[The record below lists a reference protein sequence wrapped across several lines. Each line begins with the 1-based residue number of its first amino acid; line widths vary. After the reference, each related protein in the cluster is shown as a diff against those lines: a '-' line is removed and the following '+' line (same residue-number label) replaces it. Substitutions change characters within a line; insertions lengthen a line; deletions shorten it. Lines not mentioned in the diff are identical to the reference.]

1 MIIPVFSLPLQEVE
15 DHLNT
20 YLNKN
25 KIYSRF
31 EQTDFEEKVKTYFR
45 SKHLFFE
52 SQNQYK
58 GYILYDE
65 NVYYGPDKH
74 IIRAFYRSFL
84 HNVVLLGM
92 ITLKEDHVEIKLH
105 KKEDIKDFHKIRLRL
120 LLLNKKSV

>member
-15 DHLNT
+15 EQLTT

-25 KIYSRF
+25 KIHSRF
-31 EQTDFEEKVKTYFR
+31 EQIAFEEQVKNYFK
-45 SKHLFFE
+45 SEHLFFDFR
-52 SQNQYK
+52 NQQE

-65 NVYYGPDKH
+65 NNYQGPDET
-74 IIRAFYRSFL
+74 ILRAFYRSFL
-84 HNVVLLGM
+84 HNVVPLGT

-120 LLLNKKSV
+120 LL

>member
-15 DHLNT
+15 EQLTT

-25 KIYSRF
+25 KIHSRF
-31 EQTDFEEKVKTYFR
+31 EQIAFEEQVKNYFK
-45 SKHLFFE
+45 SEHLFFE
-52 SQNQYK
+52 FQDQYK
-58 GYILYDE
+58 GYIIYDE
-65 NVYYGPDKH
+65 NKYYGPDKH

-84 HNVVLLGM
+84 HNVVPLGT

-120 LLLNKKSV
+120 LL